1 VTAKASGRQLSSGAH
16 DADIEVMRAAILL
29 AALSVATAASA
40 TNSGRINVSA
50 VVVPS
55 VRFSQEVGAP
65 VRKIGTA
72 GGAVY
77 VLPLKGSATAHGG
90 GAPSISV
97 DGAEADLRQSSRSAQ
112 ESTVE
117 GDLSVFVPE
126 GSDGRVIVTVLADG
140 APPEL
145 RRRR

>member
-1 VTAKASGRQLSSGAH
+1 
-16 DADIEVMRAAILL
+16 MRAAILV
-29 AALSVATAASA
+29 AALTVASA
-40 TNSGRINVSA
+40 ALASNPGRINVSA
-50 VVVPS
+50 VVVSS
-55 VRFSQEVGAP
+55 VSFSQEVGA
-65 VRKIGTA
+65 VRKIA
-72 GGAVY
+72 AARGAFY
-77 VLPLKGSATAHGG
+77 VLPLKGSASAHGG

-97 DGAEADLRQSSRSAQ
+97 AGAEADLRQSSRSAQ